1 MPAAMTARILLVEDD
16 PALLTILRAAV
27 AFGGFEHES
36 VSTGREAI
44 ARFGNGQFD
53 AVLIDLGLPD
63 LDGSEVLLSL
73 RKSSDVPIL
82 VVSGRGAERDK
93 IELLDLGADDYI
105 AKPFLPG
112 ELLARLRAALRRHQ
126 GLTSKTTEGAAPS
139 DDRQPMRFGPL
150 TLDPFDR
157 SVATDAGAAM
167 LTDGEFTILKALI
180 GAPGTFVSKET
191 LLRALYCDEAP
202 PAETRI
208 VEVYVSNIRRKLRDL
223 WDDEIILNARGRG
236 WKLELL
242 TP

>member
-1 MPAAMTARILLVEDD
+1 MTARILLVEDD
-16 PALLTILRAAV
+16 PALLSMLRAAV
-27 AFGGFEHES
+27 VYGGFSEES
-36 VSTGREAI
+36 VASGREAI
-44 ARFGNGQFD
+44 ARFKAGSFD

-73 RKSSDVPIL
+73 RGISDVPIL

-93 IELLDLGADDYI
+93 IALLDLGADDYI

-112 ELLARLRAALRRHQ
+112 ELLARLRAALRRHRAQ
-126 GLTSKTTEGAAPS
+126 AEPGEAAPA
-139 DDRQPMRFGPL
+139 DDRQPIRVGPL

-157 SVATDAGAAM
+157 SVSSEGGSAM

-180 GAPGTFVSKET
+180 GAPGTFVPKDE
-191 LLRALYCDEAP
+191 LLRALYCNDQP

-223 WDDEIILNARGRG
+223 CEEEWILNARGRG
-236 WKLELL
+236 WKLDL
-242 TP
+242 PRA